1 MEVPQEAKLPGVT
14 LQVPLVLRMTPY
26 LPRSICPTC
35 IGPYVHLAAVCPHR
49 AGAVPVT
56 VDQQHSTL
64 PIRTPRPL
72 GLEEKHPTGMGAE
85 PARFLPPSLLPVDW
99 ENPTATSMLGGDP
112 TKCTQGWGGEGS
124 NVFKPLNFLTS
135 ASSQVSKDY
144 FKQILS
150 SNEPEYICQPSFE
163 REYPISRNASHL
175 DVQFVLL
182 IWLQTITRA

>member
-64 PIRTPRPL
+64 PIRTPCPL

-85 PARFLPPSLLPVDW
+85 PARFLPPSLLPVVGGLGK
-99 ENPTATSMLGGDP
+99 PYSHIHARRRSHKVHSGLVRRGQQCFQATEFPNLSFQPGQ
-112 TKCTQGWGGEGS
+112 QGL
-124 NVFKPLNFLTS
+124 FQT
-135 ASSQVSKDY
+135 D
-144 FKQILS
+144 
-150 SNEPEYICQPSFE
+150 
-163 REYPISRNASHL
+163 
-175 DVQFVLL
+175 L
-182 IWLQTITRA
+182 IF